1 MTSFD
6 KLTLFVSLFPFTS
19 DMLQTALTAGRL
31 KFKIPRKLVHFAS
44 DFDPNNP
51 MHVISIELG
60 TTAASTIVRDKILP
74 LIGTGSTGYA
84 RFRSGGGGRL

>member
-1 MTSFD
+1 MSNKFSIIN
-6 KLTLFVSLFPFTS
+6 LFFLSLFVIS

-31 KFKIPRKLVHFAS
+31 KFKISRKLIHFAS

-74 LIGTGSTGYA
+74 LIGGGNGTGYG
-84 RFRSGGGGRL
+84 RFRGRL